1 MGTKITKSTK
11 SDQPLETSLVAPD
24 GSYEVV
30 PLRKDNITIMAVQS
44 RVVPVRADNAVKM
57 KKANLDHMLDLIDAA
72 ATWMGPKDIIHF
84 HEFPITGFSHMWNRE
99 DLLKVAI
106 DVPGVETEAVAA
118 RAKKYNS
125 YIVFGSY
132 SKDPDWPDHILSTT
146 IIISP
151 EGEIIDKHWKL
162 RNLKGVF
169 AGFEVITTTI
179 FDVMDQYVE
188 MYGRDAVFPVTRTDV
203 GNLATTAVQYEPELI
218 RAFALKGAEIMLRAA
233 TSGAD
238 PIDIRSGAM
247 HNNMYTS
254 LVNNSISNNPGP
266 FFQDV
271 RSGGTAIYG
280 PKGEVLDTANSVNE
294 TGVMA
299 SIPIAAF
306 RKGRKIPRFHPALF
320 SDLFSQYQ
328 EAYPPNMMAGDL
340 PDNGFVAAQ
349 FLKDKSRWV

>member
-1 MGTKITKSTK
+1 MGTEITSRAKN
-11 SDQPLETSLVAPD
+11 DQPVVAPLVAKD
-24 GSYEVV
+24 GSYEVK
-30 PLRKDNITIMAVQS
+30 PLRKDDITIMAVQS
-44 RVVPVRADNAVKM
+44 RVVPVRADNAVEM

-106 DVPGVETEAVAA
+106 DVPGVETEAVGA

-146 IIISP
+146 IIMGP
-151 EGEIIDKHWKL
+151 DGEIVDRHWKL

-203 GNLATTAVQYEPELI
+203 GNLATTAVQYEPEII

-320 SDLFSQYQ
+320 ADLFTQYQ
-328 EAYPPNMMAGDL
+328 EAYPPNMMADDL

>member
-1 MGTKITKSTK
+1 
-11 SDQPLETSLVAPD
+11 
-24 GSYEVV
+24 
-30 PLRKDNITIMAVQS
+30 
-44 RVVPVRADNAVKM
+44 
-57 KKANLDHMLDLIDAA
+57 
-72 ATWMGPKDIIHF
+72 
-84 HEFPITGFSHMWNRE
+84 
-99 DLLKVAI
+99 
-106 DVPGVETEAVAA
+106 
-118 RAKKYNS
+118 
-125 YIVFGSY
+125 
-132 SKDPDWPDHILSTT
+132 
-146 IIISP
+146 
-151 EGEIIDKHWKL
+151 
-162 RNLKGVF
+162 
-169 AGFEVITTTI
+169 
-179 FDVMDQYVE
+179 MDQYVE

-218 RAFALKGAEIMLRAA
+218 RAFALKGTEIMLRAA

-320 SDLFSQYQ
+320 ADLFTQYQ
-328 EAYPPNMMAGDL
+328 EAYPPNMMADDL